1 MIPQYTIDRIIETAQ
16 IVDVVSEFV
25 SLRKSGANFS
35 GLCPFHNERSPSFS
49 VNPSRNI
56 CKCFSCGEGGNPVSF
71 LMKHLQ
77 MTFPEAL
84 RWLANKYNIE
94 IEEEEE
100 NDEQKQ
106 ERDKRESMMLVTDLA
121 QKYFSKELLESNEG
135 RTVGLSYLRHRGL
148 TDDVIKKFNLGYCPD
163 NKDTF
168 TQHAL
173 KEGYRMEY
181 LEATGL
187 TVKRDAWV
195 RDRFSGRVMFPI
207 HGVSG
212 RVIGFGGRTL
222 KADEKAKYLNS
233 PESEIY
239 HKSKVLYGLYQ
250 SKQTISKLDKCFLVE
265 GYTDVISMH
274 QAGITN
280 VVASSGTALTEDQ
293 IRLIKRFTEN
303 VTVIYD
309 GDAAGIKAALRGIDL
324 ILKEDLKVKVLL
336 LPDGED
342 PDSFSR
348 SMGATELEEY
358 INANETDFVGFK
370 TKLLLSEVG
379 DDPIAKTRLINDI
392 IGTIAVVPDSIAR
405 QMYIQECSRL
415 LKVSEASL
423 LDAVKK
429 KLNNQF
435 EDWQKQQARQAESER
450 RAEAYAQATA
460 QAATSAQNEPALPSD
475 LIIPQVQ
482 KNLCEVEER
491 ELLRV
496 LLRYFYE
503 PGIRQKDDQGN
514 TVQVMVGDYVLA
526 ELDND
531 ELSSTDE
538 LVNGMLQIF
547 RDKQQDEAS
556 FEVDEAI
563 LQVLAQQLQL
573 ASSAFHSETGK
584 GKNAQLQEFIA
595 QHEEARISR
604 LAVDIFSNE
613 YIASR
618 RWERNGEII
627 EQDKELLFDALAVVV
642 LGHNL
647 RNFFL
652 NHPDP
657 KISHFTSD
665 ILAEK
670 YYESRRWVNSGAFVE
685 HEYEI
690 LGVIVPKVLMEY
702 KLRKIRLM
710 LSSLEQRIAEVSA
723 LSDWDSLLE
732 LQGEYVRL
740 KSVVSIISK
749 ELGSRTIL

>member
-460 QAATSAQNEPALPSD
+460 QAATSAQNQPALPSD

-595 QHEEARISR
+595 QHEEARINR